1 MVDVNNEVTEARFP
15 TLSRVGV
22 MVFNATFN
30 NISAISWWSILLA
43 EETESPRENH

>member
-30 NISAISWWSILLA
+30 SISAISWWSILLA
-43 EETESPRENH
+43 EETETPRENH